1 MVLVLVPLS
10 QVMVTSQFPN
20 SGDGRN
26 DIQVE
31 GRLSRKAEAARVPV
45 VGGVGEGAAF
55 EEERRVL
62 GMVRGGLGQKL
73 GDVHGPIFR

>member
-45 VGGVGEGAAF
+45 VGGVGALRRHPAA
-55 EEERRVL
+55 V
-62 GMVRGGLGQKL
+62 
-73 GDVHGPIFR
+73 GDVHH